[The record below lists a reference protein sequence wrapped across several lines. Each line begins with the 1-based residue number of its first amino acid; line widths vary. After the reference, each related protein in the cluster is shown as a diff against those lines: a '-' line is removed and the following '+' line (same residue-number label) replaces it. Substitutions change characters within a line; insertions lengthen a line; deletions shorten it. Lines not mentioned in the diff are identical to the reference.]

1 MKNII
6 LSGIQGSGKGTQA
19 NLLLQHFGDK
29 IKYFEAGGML
39 RTLQSRPNTIG
50 DYIGSLI
57 DHGNA
62 VPDVFMV
69 KLFELFLL
77 SMEEGKGMLL
87 DGFPRKPGETEQF
100 IELMKSYNKEFLWVI
115 LDISKEIGIKRLTAR
130 WLCKGCGAI
139 LNQHLHDIA
148 QCPICQSKDL
158 YQRTD
163 DQMIEKIETR
173 FAWYEE
179 LCIPTLAKLEA
190 QGLVRHING
199 DQPIEKVF
207 EELIKIIGG

>member
-6 LSGIQGSGKGTQA
+6 LGGIQWSGKGTQA
-19 NLLLQHFGDK
+19 ALLLKHFWEN
-29 IKYFEAGGML
+29 IKYYEAGGML

-50 DYIGSLI
+50 DYVGSLI
-57 DHGNA
+57 DHGNV

-77 SMEEGKGMLL
+77 SIKDEGMLL

-100 IELMKSYNKEFLWVI
+100 LELMKTYNKEFLWVI
-115 LDISKEIGIKRLTAR
+115 LDISKETAIKRLTSR
-130 WLCKGCGAI
+130 WLCKWCSAI
-139 LNQHLHDIA
+139 LNQHLHNIA

-163 DQMIEKIETR
+163 DMMIEKIETR

-179 LCIPTLAKLEA
+179 LVIPTIAKLE
-190 QGLVRHING
+190 QLGFVRHIDG
-199 DQPIEKVF
+199 EQPIEKVL
-207 EELIKIIGG
+207 EELIKIMEG